1 MRKYGFVV
9 AVAAA
14 LMSIGLGQAS
24 ERKAITIAA
33 EGASPPWDYID
44 ANGQL
49 VGFDIDVGK
58 DLCARMKMECKFVS
72 QDWDGIIP
80 GLLVKKYDAIISGM
94 SITEKRKKSIAF
106 SIPYAVASNGIV
118 MRKSIPVPPMDSAA
132 KLDLTEMDAA
142 MQETIAKLKES
153 VTGRTLGVLRSSN
166 SEIVVNELFGDVA
179 TVRSYDSQE
188 NIQLDII
195 SERIDG
201 GLGDYLTW
209 KQFLDSP
216 EGKDV
221 VFFGPQLDGGPWGP
235 GAGIGLR
242 KEDTD
247 LIAAFDKALLESIAD
262 GTLAKLSV
270 KWFGVDIAPRLK
282 N

>member
-1 MRKYGFVV
+1 MRKYGL
-9 AVAAA
+9 AAA
-14 LMSIGLGQAS
+14 IAAILLGMGLGQAE
-24 ERKAITIAA
+24 ERTSITIAA

-49 VGFDIDVGK
+49 VGFDIDVGR
-58 DLCARMKMECKFVS
+58 DLCARMKMECKFVA

-80 GLLVKKYDAIISGM
+80 GLLVKKYAIISGM
-94 SITEKRKKSIAF
+94 SITEKRKQSIAF
-106 SIPYAVASNGIV
+106 SIPYAVAANQIV
-118 MRKSIPVPPMDSAA
+118 MRKSLAMPATDIEA
-132 KLDLTEMDAA
+132 KLDLTDMDAA
-142 MQETIAKLKES
+142 KKETIAKLKES
-153 VTGRTLGVLRSSN
+153 VAGKTLGVLRSSN
-166 SEIVVNELFGDVA
+166 SEVVVTDLFGDVA

-195 SERIDG
+195 AERIDG

-221 VFFGPQLDGGPWGP
+221 AFFGPQLVGGPWGP

-247 LIAAFDKALLESIAD
+247 LIAAFDKALEESIAD
-262 GTLAKLSV
+262 GSLAKLSV
-270 KWFGVDIAPRLK
+270 KWFGVDIAPRLR